1 MRQAWYQRELRLRG
15 GEGER
20 VKLGRYGAEVLAS
33 RYQDEARLRA
43 LQLAPIITELRANGC
58 SMARIA
64 TELNKRKVPTPR
76 GGRWD
81 HSSIGNVL
89 NRLETE

>member
-1 MRQAWYQRELRLRG
+1 LRQAWYQRELRLRG

-43 LQLAPIITELRANGC
+43 LQLADHNTAEGQWLLDGSHSDRA
-58 SMARIA
+58 
-64 TELNKRKVPTPR
+64 
-76 GGRWD
+76 
-81 HSSIGNVL
+81 
-89 NRLETE
+89 